1 MNRAIIPIFIPHLGC
16 PHQCVFC
23 DQRAIAAPE
32 APAPSAIPAVVRQAM
47 PWAEGGQLAFY
58 GGSFTA
64 IPAEEQIAYL
74 QAAQPFLQ
82 AGLVKSLRISTR
94 PDAIDR
100 SILER
105 LRRYGVRTVE
115 LGAQSMNDEV
125 LRQSGRGHT
134 AEDVRR
140 AAKRVKEAGFE
151 LVLQVMA
158 GLPGDSRA
166 LCRQTAEQIAALAP
180 DAVRIYPVCV
190 LRGSPLAQRVD
201 YRPLSID
208 QAAEWCADMLEVFQ
222 QAQIPVIRL
231 GLNPTEDLAKAV
243 LAGPYHPA
251 LGQIVQARLARRQ
264 AAALLQAFPPQAH
277 VLLQCPKGQLSTL
290 RGQKND
296 NMAWFQKTFPQMRI
310 ETAENRGIN
319 KIKTVVLDK

>member
-1 MNRAIIPIFIPHLGC
+1 MNRAVIPAFIPHLGC

-23 DQRAIAAPE
+23 NQRAIAAPE
-32 APAPSAIPAVVRQAM
+32 APAPEEIAAIVRQAM
-47 PWAEGGQLAFY
+47 PWAKGGQLAFY

-64 IPAEEQIAYL
+64 IPWETQLAYL

-82 AGLVKSLRISTR
+82 SGLIESLRVSTR
-94 PDAIDR
+94 PDAVDE

-105 LRRYGVRTVE
+105 LGRYGVRTVE
-115 LGAQSMNDEV
+115 LGAQSMDDEV
-125 LRQSGRGHT
+125 LRQAGRGHSAADT
-134 AEDVRR
+134 RR
-140 AAKRVKEAGFE
+140 AARLVKKQGFE
-151 LVLQVMA
+151 LVLQIMA

-166 LCRQTAEQIAALAP
+166 LCRQTAEEIAGLAP
-180 DAVRIYPVCV
+180 SAVRIYPVCV
-190 LRGSPLAQRVD
+190 LRGSPLAGLPG

-208 QAAEWCADMLEVFQ
+208 QAAEWCADMLEIFQ
-222 QAQIPVIRL
+222 AKGIPVIRL
-231 GLNPTEDLAKAV
+231 GLNPTADLAQAV

-264 AAALLQAFPPQAH
+264 AQALLKTLPPDAH

-296 NMAWFQKTFPQMRI
+296 NTAWFRQNFPQMRI
-310 ETAENRGIN
+310 ETAEKPEIRQIQA
-319 KIKTVVLDK
+319 VVLSE